1 MVIINGTE
9 VDAAGKTLGAYL
21 ASKGFAS
28 ARVACE
34 VNESIVPKSK
44 YDETV
49 LKDGDKVE
57 IVSFVG
63 GG

>member
-9 VDAAGKTLGAYL
+9 ADAAGMTLGEYL
-21 ASKGFAS
+21 AKQGYAP

-34 VNESIVPKSK
+34 VNESIVPKAK

-49 LKDGDKVE
+49 LKEGDKVE